1 MIFGVPVFLAV
12 VAFISVVF
20 VHELGHYLIGRW
32 CGIGATTFS
41 IGFGPK
47 LFSFKDKRNTEWM
60 ICLIP
65 LGGFVKF
72 VTENDKSDFHVR
84 MGSGGNSESQN
95 FSTNGSFESASL
107 IRRTLT
113 VLAGTDSW

>member
-20 VHELGHYLIGRW
+20 VHELGHYFIGRC

-47 LFSFKDKRNTEWM
+47 LFSFTDKRNTEWM
-60 ICLIP
+60 
-65 LGGFVKF
+65 F
-72 VTENDKSDFHVR
+72 
-84 MGSGGNSESQN
+84 
-95 FSTNGSFESASL
+95 AA
-107 IRRTLT
+107 RRTFFTAERELF
-113 VLAGTDSW
+113 